1 MVKNMVERLEF
12 PEGFFTK
19 SRPEATEEPLADIS
33 EPMQV
38 DEDVLNGKKFLFLTT
53 EKPIKKQA
61 VEYLDAFTKTYCID
75 ESVQDD
81 LVFRCK
87 DCEFEMQDG
96 TCLVKV
102 MAHKLCPDYKDFGS
116 MGDL

>member
-1 MVKNMVERLEF
+1 MVERLL
-12 PEGFFTK
+12 K
-19 SRPEATEEPLADIS
+19 A
-33 EPMQV
+33 
-38 DEDVLNGKKFLFLTT
+38 
-53 EKPIKKQA
+53 QA
-61 VEYLDAFTKTYCID
+61 VEHLDAFTKTYCRD
-75 ESVQDD
+75 KSVKDD

-87 DCEFEMQDG
+87 DCEFLTKDE